1 MITDPR
7 SSLMETKWSRKV
19 SSFPAEMSLIKLIV
33 AANRQSPV
41 KISAFMPQEHQ
52 IRKRSDKRENTNSIT
67 LVWNVDSFTGEIK
80 PEPRPDLCP
89 VF

>member
-52 IRKRSDKRENTNSIT
+52 IRMRSDKRENTNSIT
-67 LVWNVDSFTGEIK
+67 LVWNIFTGEIK